1 LTEVHF
7 FLDKDHKTNK
17 MDKKPIGLH
26 MIPQSNLLSTGKAS
40 KLLSVTPDTVLK
52 WIKQEKLPAVRT
64 AGGHYR
70 VPQGAIDA
78 LLNIP
83 TDKPA
88 HQASFPSDTL
98 RYCWEF
104 FSEDGKARRGCQNC
118 LVFRSHALKCF
129 EMNHL
134 PKDMGF
140 NGGICASSCES
151 CAYYRYHQGRPF
163 KVLVVTDNPG
173 CRESLSQKTGSH
185 NIQFQFVN
193 CEYESSM
200 VVDRFRPDFVVVD
213 CTMQEMKCRELCH
226 HLTNDPRIPDA
237 TLILATPPRR
247 HVLSI
252 PGAIRVRNP
261 ISLKELESHLSR
273 LRMCHLI
280 PAKEDRA
287 EGNFKS

>member
-1 LTEVHF
+1 
-7 FLDKDHKTNK
+7 
-17 MDKKPIGLH
+17 

-104 FSEDGKARRGCQNC
+104 FSEDGETRRGCRNC

-134 PKDMGF
+134 PKDVGF
-140 NGGICASSCES
+140 NGGMCASSCES

-213 CTMQEMKCRELCH
+213 CTMQEM
-226 HLTNDPRIPDA
+226 NSA
-237 TLILATPPRR
+237 TI
-247 HVLSI
+247 
-252 PGAIRVRNP
+252 
-261 ISLKELESHLSR
+261 
-273 LRMCHLI
+273 LRMTPEFPMLPLYWLLLHDAMCSRSPGLSAFATRF
-280 PAKEDRA
+280 P
-287 EGNFKS
+287 